1 MNYQHFT
8 QVMDLG
14 DGRNVTLETGKLA
27 KQADGSVVV
36 RLGDTMV
43 MATVVSDK
51 NADDGIDF
59 LPLMVDYREMYAG
72 AGRFPGGFFKREARP
87 SEGEILT
94 CRLVDRA
101 LRPLFPDDYHANTI
115 IQIQMISSDGEN
127 MPDALAC
134 LAASAAISVSD
145 IPFNGPV
152 SEVRVARINGAFVIN
167 PTISQLDEADLEMVI
182 AGTSD
187 SIVMVEGEMFEIS
200 EEEMLE
206 AIKTA
211 HEVIKRQI
219 DAQNALASN
228 IEKAKSKREYSHE
241 VDNEAIL
248 ATVKEV
254 VYAPASAMT
263 KEGIANKSI
272 RGERLEA
279 MKKELIEKLGKEVY
293 DENKPMISRY
303 FKATQKK
310 AVRDAVLDTRKR
322 LDGRD
327 LNEIRPIW
335 SEVNYLP
342 GAHGSAIF
350 TRGETQSLTTC
361 TLGAAR
367 DEQMIDGAFVQGT
380 SAFLLHYNFPAFST
394 GEARMPRSTS
404 RREIGHGNLAF
415 RALKGMI
422 SPENPYTIRVVS
434 DILESNGSSSM
445 ATVCAGS
452 LAMMDAGVQLEK
464 PVAGIAMGLITDA
477 ETNRSAVLS
486 DILGDEDFLGD
497 MDFKIAGTKDGITA
511 VQMDIKIDGL
521 PYDIL
526 EQALTQAKDGRLH
539 ILGEMA
545 KTLETPR
552 EEMKPNAPR
561 LMRFSIDKEFIG
573 AVIGSGGKVIQEMQ
587 AVTGTTISIEE
598 VDNVGE
604 VEIFGPTGDAVD
616 KAFLTIKQIT
626 ATPEVDE
633 EYEATVKSIMDYG
646 MFVEFLPT
654 KEGLLHISEI
664 SHARIDKME
673 DAGFSKGDKVKVK
686 LVGIDNKGRYKL
698 SRKVLLPA
706 PAKDEGSEE

>member
-59 LPLMVDYREMYAG
+59 LPLMVDYREMYAA

-87 SEGEILT
+87 SENEILT

-101 LRPLFPDDYHANTI
+101 LRPLFPDDYHANTV

-152 SEVRVARINGAFVIN
+152 SEVRVARIDGTFVIN

-206 AIKTA
+206 AIKAA

-228 IEKAKSKREYSHE
+228 IEKAKTKREYSHE
-241 VDNEAIL
+241 VDDEAIL

-254 VYAPASAMT
+254 VYAPASAMA

-272 RGERLEA
+272 RGERLDA
-279 MKKELIEKLGKEVY
+279 MKKALIEKLGEEVY
-293 DENKPMISRY
+293 EENKSMIARY

-327 LNEIRPIW
+327 LDEIRPIW

-497 MDFKIAGTKDGITA
+497 MDFKVAGTKDGITA

-526 EQALTQAKDGRLH
+526 EQALKQAKEGRLH

-545 KTLETPR
+545 KTLETSR

-587 AVTGTTISIEE
+587 AITGTTISIEE

-616 KAFLTIKQIT
+616 QAFQKIKQIT
-626 ATPEVDE
+626 ATPEVGA
-633 EYEATVKSIMDYG
+633 EYEAPVKSIMDYG
-646 MFVEFLPT
+646 MFVEFLPS

-664 SHARIDKME
+664 SHARIEKME
-673 DAGFSKGDKVKVK
+673 DAGFSKGDKVQVK
-686 LVGIDNKGRYKL
+686 LVGIDNKGRFKL

-706 PAKDEGSEE
+706 PAKEEGSEE